1 MSDARDADSSKPAT
15 PRDAHDGPIVRVES
29 KIGAIPADNWDA
41 CAVPALDARNP
52 FLSHTFLAA
61 LEEAGCVSAE
71 TGWLPQHMVLAE
83 SPADDAPILGVMPC
97 YLKSH
102 SQGEYI
108 FDHGWADAFERA
120 GGRYYPK
127 LLSAVPFTP
136 VTGRRFLVGDE
147 DPQVRETRE
156 DMLLAGAVQL
166 CEKHGVSS
174 FHANF
179 VTEDEWQRMGA
190 AGLLRRVDQQFH
202 WQDDGYGDFD
212 GFLDALASRK
222 RKAIR
227 KERRQALEN
236 DLEVRWITGSDLREE
251 HWDAFYNFYM
261 DTGARK
267 WGRPYLNRDFFSLLG
282 ERMAKDVLLMLTFR
296 DDRAVAG
303 ALNII
308 GGDTL
313 YGRYWGCNEHHP
325 CLHFELCYYQ
335 AIDYALAHGLT
346 TVEAGAQ
353 GEHKLARGYVPKP
366 TYSLHHLP
374 NASFRRAVEEYL
386 EGERDYVAQTIEIL
400 GQHTPFRKDE
410 TT

>member
-1 MSDARDADSSKPAT
+1 MSDANDANSD
-15 PRDAHDGPIVRVES
+15 DAAADGHDGPVVRIES
-29 KIGAIPADNWDA
+29 EIAAIPASQWDA
-41 CAVPALDARNP
+41 CALPPSQAENP
-52 FLSHTFLAA
+52 FLSHTFLGA
-61 LEEAGCVSAE
+61 LEEAGCVSAD

-83 SPADDAPILGVMPC
+83 SADADAKILGVMPC

-136 VTGRRFLVGDE
+136 VTGRRFLVGDDAGE
-147 DPQVRETRE
+147 NREVREA
-156 DMLLAGAVQL
+156 MLLAGAVQL

-202 WQDDGYGDFD
+202 WQDEGYGDFN

-236 DLEVRWITGSDLREE
+236 ELEVRWITGSDLREE
-251 HWDAFYNFYM
+251 HWDAFHEFYM

-267 WGRPYLNRDFFSLLG
+267 WGRPYLNREFFSLIG
-282 ERMAKDVLLMLTFR
+282 ERMADKVLLMLTFR
-296 DDRAVAG
+296 EDRAVAG

-335 AIDYALAHGLT
+335 AIDFALAHGLS

-374 NASFRRAVEEYL
+374 NASFRRAVEDYL

-400 GQHTPFRKDE
+400 GQHTPFRKDD